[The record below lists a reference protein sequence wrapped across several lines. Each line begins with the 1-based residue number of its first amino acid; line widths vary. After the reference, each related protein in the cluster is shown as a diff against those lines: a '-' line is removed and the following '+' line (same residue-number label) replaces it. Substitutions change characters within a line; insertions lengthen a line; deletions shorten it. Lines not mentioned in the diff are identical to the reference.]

1 MSSELISVP
10 NSTAGSFDEVDQL
23 EFDQRDR
30 NSQRNFECGEKD
42 LPMANDAQPDVR
54 RVLEYG
60 MQVFMGVEL
69 LAAPGVLVPRAETE
83 ILGGEAA
90 KLLEAVPGE
99 QHFIDLCTGSGNLVC
114 GIASRVKTS
123 RAWAADLTDDC
134 ATLARRNVEKL
145 GLALRVKVAQ
155 GDLLAP
161 LEAKNLHGTIDMIV
175 CNPPYISTGRLE
187 KDRATLL
194 ENEPR
199 EAFDGGPYGLSIH
212 QRVIKECPPFL
223 KSGGHLLFE
232 FGLGQMRQMTAL
244 FNRAK
249 TFRDLRFVNDSAG
262 APRVAVAVKI

>member
-1 MSSELISVP
+1 ME
-10 NSTAGSFDEVDQL
+10 
-23 EFDQRDR
+23 
-30 NSQRNFECGEKD
+30 
-42 LPMANDAQPDVR
+42 NDAQPDVR
-54 RVLEYG
+54 RVLDCG
-60 MQVFMGVEL
+60 IQVFMGVEL

-83 ILGGEAA
+83 ILGGEAV

-114 GIASRVKTS
+114 GIALRVETS
-123 RAWAADLTDDC
+123 RAWAADLTEEC

-145 GLALRVKVAQ
+145 GLASRVKVVQ

-161 LEAKNLHGTIDMIV
+161 LEAENLHGTVDMIV

-199 EAFDGGPYGLSIH
+199 EAFDGGQYGLSIH
-212 QRVIKECPPFL
+212 QRVIRESVPFL

-262 APRVAVAVKI
+262 DPRVAVAVKI